1 MTKSDS
7 SDKEDPLLAF
17 SWGKDLFLLS
27 VQAHQVETR
36 RAIQLKFVQLGERKI
51 KESIV
56 SIQWINRQILVLST
70 PNEEMILFD
79 PKNMVE
85 TQHTSV
91 QNKKLVY
98 HDWFNTPLKNLKW
111 LTLVRSR
118 VIRAKCFYW

>member
-56 SIQWINRQILVLST
+56 SIQWINRQVIQKKYQVLHQPFFFRYLSCLLQ
-70 PNEEMILFD
+70 M
-79 PKNMVE
+79 
-85 TQHTSV
+85 
-91 QNKKLVY
+91 KK
-98 HDWFNTPLKNLKW
+98 
-111 LTLVRSR
+111 
-118 VIRAKCFYW
+118 